1 MNVPEAVSQAYN
13 AGLQLNLNREDI
25 AFIAGIYTYVDISR
39 NNSLESGDL
48 DKVYTIVNEVSHGNQ
63 DSISQRCQSAV
74 ERLLKNQLLIRID
87 GGGISHRPIYDITQ
101 LGKAIVGFLST
112 HQKLTRQNLTI
123 ITSRIIGFL
132 AEIRMSLETSGTGR
146 FWEEKVQIPLD
157 CIVGELLG
165 AIENRQR
172 GLDLEQKK
180 VREQISNLL
189 EKSWMNALESCKTLL
204 ETTSETLQELYRTL
218 LAENT
223 TIKQGLNEI
232 YEQAES
238 HEQFRVLESID
249 TIYHRLDQ
257 LDQWGKERV
266 SSWSQYYRRVNDFLQ
281 SIVRF
286 DPNRELSQ
294 NLKEQI
300 RLFSD
305 TPWYLKVI
313 DPEVYRTIRE
323 LTLPSPKRRVV
334 RTITDH
340 QPVEET
346 DDDGNLILDLMIED
360 TKSRLKNNQPLDLI
374 ELIKP
379 YFKDYSLDQIY
390 PHIGTL
396 IDLLLKE
403 SNESPEGNPKWEK
416 PLADLEFEMQNLSVQ
431 S

>member
-13 AGLQLNLNREDI
+13 TGLQLSLNREDI
-25 AFIAGIYTYVDISR
+25 AFIAGIHTYVDISHH
-39 NNSLESGDL
+39 NSLEAADL
-48 DKVYTIVNEVSHGNQ
+48 EKVYAIVNEVSHGNH
-63 DSISQRCQSAV
+63 DSLTQRGQRAV
-74 ERLLKNQLLIRID
+74 EQLLKNQLLLRID
-87 GGGISHRPIYDITQ
+87 GGGISQHPVYDITQ
-101 LGKAIVGFLST
+101 LGKAIVGFLTT

-132 AEIRMSLETSGTGR
+132 ADIRISLETSGTAR

-165 AIENRQR
+165 AIEKRQR
-172 GLDLEQKK
+172 GLDLEQKE
-180 VREQISNLL
+180 VREQISTLL

-218 LAENT
+218 LVENT

-238 HEQFRVLESID
+238 HDQFQVLETID

-257 LDQWGKERV
+257 LEQWGKERV

-286 DPNRELSQ
+286 DPNRELSE

-300 RLFSD
+300 R
-305 TPWYLKVI
+305 TYPENPWYLKVI

-340 QPVEET
+340 KPAEET
-346 DDDGNLILDLMIED
+346 DDDGNLILDLLIAD
-360 TKSRLKNNQPLDLI
+360 TKNRLQHNQKLDLI

-379 YFKDYSLDQIY
+379 YFKEYTLDQIY

-403 SNESPEGNPKWEK
+403 SKESPQGNPKWEK
-416 PLADLEFEMQNLSVQ
+416 PLVDLEFEMQNLYL
-431 S
+431 